1 STPSLVPP
9 NTLELAGELSPSLSF
24 SCQTTCDAI
33 AGWSFKAHSVSH
45 STNVSDSQQWK
56 HSHRARLLP
65 PSRSVVPPSPALSLF
80 LPPSPALRFQH
91 RHPSLHLK
99 LFASAIMFSLIAKEV
114 LYINKVLVLKILFVA
129 PLKRMSSLCFDEKLF
144 VLSLYKFLVSI
155 SETAPIIL
163 YIRDIERLV
172 LQSP

>member
-1 STPSLVPP
+1 
-9 NTLELAGELSPSLSF
+9 
-24 SCQTTCDAI
+24 
-33 AGWSFKAHSVSH
+33 
-45 STNVSDSQQWK
+45 
-56 HSHRARLLP
+56 
-65 PSRSVVPPSPALSLF
+65 
-80 LPPSPALRFQH
+80 
-91 RHPSLHLK
+91 
-99 LFASAIMFSLIAKEV
+99 FASAIMFSLIAKEV